1 MIESISFYPTRPVDP
16 LILLGVLKGYVKNP
30 LSVLARTFSNMR
42 RIKNVYPANCLQT
55 LQLCRLW
62 YLNQK

>member
-1 MIESISFYPTRPVDP
+1 MIESIPFHPARHADP
-16 LILLGVLKGYVKNP
+16 LILLGVLKGCVKNL

-55 LQLCRLW
+55 SQLYRLW